1 MAEASMF
8 VSRKHPNASDS
19 DEQKRGSNAVGIG
32 ELAVL
37 RRAIEA
43 ARAEIRTSAADA
55 RSAKEAA
62 HTAEKALEIERK
74 RNAKLRKELR
84 HERTRFARRVSLW
97 LKLRLTPKDKLA
109 AESEAEGD
117 EELDSDTLSSL
128 PAPRKDRSKKKPSA
142 SKKAAVPTPETSE
155 GRGRPNLLEA
165 ETSLVPASPAISAAP
180 DDSATEIPDLFALRS
195 MAQGG
200 RLAVV
205 LHHSQAKHW
214 PEIRDALATIPEL
227 FDLFVSFPSQQPQM
241 REAVTADFPAAQF
254 VPFDGQVRELFP
266 LTVLIDS
273 GVLFKYEI
281 VCNIDSAQSALSR
294 ALLTDP
300 DNVERILRAFDVDP
314 DLGIV
319 TAEQDQ
325 LSPEAQAWPDIL
337 KRLADLSARIGMQ
350 AVLAKSETLE
360 FPKALVA
367 WMRPFLLRPLAA
379 LKLTSADFNAA
390 PAADSTAGAI
400 RCLTGLVCR
409 DAGMRSVPASSDELR
424 REEAAAPAH
433 PTMQVVAFYLPQFHP
448 IPENDIW
455 WEPGFTEW
463 TNVTRARSQFPGHRQ
478 PRLPADL
485 GYYDLRL
492 PEVREAQANLARRYG
507 ITAFCYYYY
516 WFDGKTLLD
525 RPLREVMSMGVPD
538 FPFLI
543 CWANEPWTRGWHG
556 KDREI
561 LMPQD
566 YAPGWPRA
574 FAQDVAPIL
583 KDPRYFH
590 FLGKPLLLIY
600 RIMSIPDPKGAVQ
613 ELRAAL
619 EELGLSRVHIA
630 ASSVQFPGDKHMPVD
645 PSSLGLD
652 SVYDF
657 RTKTKPRNL
666 SQQIAKGDGFTGN
679 VYLYDDV
686 VSESLRDLDRPVVGM
701 RHRTVVMGWD
711 NTPRRPTTGTA
722 LYGATPAN
730 FRRWLRGVVQH
741 EAREPGPDERLIFI
755 NAWNEW
761 GEGTYLEPDQDFGRG
776 WLEAVASAT
785 SLR

>member
-1 MAEASMF
+1 M
-8 VSRKHPNASDS
+8 H
-19 DEQKRGSNAVGIG
+19 
-32 ELAVL
+32 
-37 RRAIEA
+37 
-43 ARAEIRTSAADA
+43 
-55 RSAKEAA
+55 
-62 HTAEKALEIERK
+62 
-74 RNAKLRKELR
+74 
-84 HERTRFARRVSLW
+84 
-97 LKLRLTPKDKLA
+97 
-109 AESEAEGD
+109 
-117 EELDSDTLSSL
+117 
-128 PAPRKDRSKKKPSA
+128 
-142 SKKAAVPTPETSE
+142 
-155 GRGRPNLLEA
+155 
-165 ETSLVPASPAISAAP
+165 
-180 DDSATEIPDLFALRS
+180 
-195 MAQGG
+195 
-200 RLAVV
+200 
-205 LHHSQAKHW
+205 
-214 PEIRDALATIPEL
+214 
-227 FDLFVSFPSQQPQM
+227 
-241 REAVTADFPAAQF
+241 
-254 VPFDGQVRELFP
+254 
-266 LTVLIDS
+266 
-273 GVLFKYEI
+273 
-281 VCNIDSAQSALSR
+281 
-294 ALLTDP
+294 
-300 DNVERILRAFDVDP
+300 
-314 DLGIV
+314 
-319 TAEQDQ
+319 
-325 LSPEAQAWPDIL
+325 
-337 KRLADLSARIGMQ
+337 
-350 AVLAKSETLE
+350 
-360 FPKALVA
+360 
-367 WMRPFLLRPLAA
+367 
-379 LKLTSADFNAA
+379 
-390 PAADSTAGAI
+390 
-400 RCLTGLVCR
+400 
-409 DAGMRSVPASSDELR
+409 
-424 REEAAAPAH
+424 
-433 PTMQVVAFYLPQFHP
+433 VVAFYLPQFHP

-463 TNVTRARSQFPGHRQ
+463 TNVTRARPQFPGHRQ

-492 PEVREAQANLARRYG
+492 PEVREAQADLARRYG

-516 WFDGKTLLD
+516 WFDGETLLD
-525 RPLREVMSMGVPD
+525 RPLREVLSTGAPD

-574 FAQDVAPIL
+574 FAHDVAPVL

-590 FLGKPLLLIY
+590 FLGDPLLLIY

-630 ASSVQFPGDKHMPVD
+630 ASSVQFPGDELMPVD

-657 RTKTKPRNL
+657 RTKTKPRNV

-686 VSESLRDLDRPVVGM
+686 VSESLRDLDRPVVGI